1 MRRVPIVVT
10 LQGTSRGCK
19 SMCWPQPCTGH
30 EGQKRLAVQGSGNT
44 FRHGNETRRDQEPG
58 LRAAYGLCQQMTHF
72 FHQLR
77 LYITFEVIEP
87 AWLHMNAR
95 MKAAKT
101 LDEVIRFTQA
111 PCCTQTHACWQIR
124 FYPQPGHILDVL
136 CHPILR
142 ACCHT

>member
-1 MRRVPIVVT
+1 MV
-10 LQGTSRGCK
+10 RGK
-19 SMCWPQPCTGH
+19 SPLLFRGV
-30 EGQKRLAVQGSGNT
+30 AVHD
-44 FRHGNETRRDQEPG
+44 RHSNDCRDQEPG

-101 LDEVIRFTQA
+101 LDEVTRFTSA
-111 PCCTQTHACWQIR
+111 PWCTQMHAWYQIR
-124 FYPQPGHILDVL
+124 VTCWMCSVIR
-136 CHPILR
+136 CS
-142 ACCHT
+142 C

>member
-1 MRRVPIVVT
+1 MRGESNLP
-10 LQGTSRGCK
+10 SREVA
-19 SMCWPQPCTGH
+19 TH
-30 EGQKRLAVQGSGNT
+30 D
-44 FRHGNETRRDQEPG
+44 RHCNKTCRDQEPG

-101 LDEVIRFTQA
+101 LDEVTCFTLA
-111 PCCTQTHACWQIR
+111 PYCAQTHA
-124 FYPQPGHILDVL
+124 
-136 CHPILR
+136 
-142 ACCHT
+142 